1 MYIYNE
7 IVPILLFSN
16 KVFSLFC
23 FIFLDQMGP
32 AKIAAFNCQ
41 PTLHMQMYMWSANVY
56 VVCKCICGL
65 QMYMV
70 SAFFVVSKLPEI
82 LRISFSL

>member
-7 IVPILLFSN
+7 IVPILSFSN
-16 KVFSLFC
+16 KVYSLFC

-41 PTLHMQMYMWSANVY
+41 PTLHMWSAV
-56 VVCKCICGL
+56 
-65 QMYMV
+65 
-70 SAFFVVSKLPEI
+70 FVPEKLPEI
-82 LRISFSL
+82 LRIVSRL

>member
-7 IVPILLFSN
+7 IVPILSFSN
-16 KVFSLFC
+16 KVYSLFC

-41 PTLHMQMYMWSANVY
+41 PTLHMHFLY
-56 VVCKCICGL
+56 VVC
-65 QMYMV
+65 
-70 SAFFVVSKLPEI
+70 
-82 LRISFSL
+82 SFIIVFRL